1 MWNVKHLIFTPRLFF
16 QNVFF
21 YHHLTRVCV
30 CVCAAPITSPPP
42 RISPARYC
50 QELSRTIFD
59 IKCSTVFAQ
68 KRRIIIAPLKRPGH
82 SLGEGWG
89 FTSSLSSLFC
99 VLSFV
104 LTCVHRLLRNLENKL
119 KNQKP
124 TRVFFWPTTKIC
136 FPILLILC
144 SFLKF
149 KIAPPSHS
157 FLFFFQIWISPLNL
171 DPICG
176 QPFLCKIPT
185 SRKDFLLLLLFLFQL
200 VQFDHP
206 PASCRRGIFENSQ
219 PNRPKMDALQ
229 SVEPSWKNHFYW
241 QQRKGRQEK
250 KRIFFI

>member
-1 MWNVKHLIFTPRLFF
+1 MFF
-16 QNVFF
+16 FF
-21 YHHLTRVCV
+21 IIILRVCV

-149 KIAPPSHS
+149 KIAPPSQS
-157 FLFFFQIWISPLNL
+157 FLFFFSNLNFPAKFGSDL
-171 DPICG
+171 W
-176 QPFLCKIPT
+176 PT
-185 SRKDFLLLLLFLFQL
+185 FS
-200 VQFDHP
+200 
-206 PASCRRGIFENSQ
+206 SQ
-219 PNRPKMDALQ
+219 NPNI
-229 SVEPSWKNHFYW
+229 
-241 QQRKGRQEK
+241 K
-250 KRIFFI
+250 KRFFVVVVVFVSTCTI